1 MFTIPNYGWNVYIT
15 YKQSLW
21 YATIPPY
28 KQSLWCHGDVGALGR
43 YHYRHAGALGHEDPL
58 RGRDC
63 LELSIAGSAQELDG
77 WLKIFEDPSK
87 NGWVGPRQPP
97 KLLMFDNLK
106 RSQLEWLNH
115 QMLGKRKHMIFNDLP
130 IFSPVSKH
138 LLRSYWTQKLQVPPQ
153 SLGFERDRPGDWWAE
168 NSEQKAGCEGGPVVR

>member
-1 MFTIPNYGWNVYIT
+1 MGGMFTSLIKS

-63 LELSIAGSAQELDG
+63 LELSIAGVAQELDG
-77 WLKIFEDPSK
+77 
-87 NGWVGPRQPP
+87 
-97 KLLMFDNLK
+97 
-106 RSQLEWLNH
+106 
-115 QMLGKRKHMIFNDLP
+115 
-130 IFSPVSKH
+130 
-138 LLRSYWTQKLQVPPQ
+138 
-153 SLGFERDRPGDWWAE
+153 
-168 NSEQKAGCEGGPVVR
+168 